1 MIHWAH
7 RIEFARKHSRSTT
20 TAQMQ
25 RNLIV
30 QRLTRMRMTLSGGID
45 RFRAHNVAVVV
56 VVVIVRIEYC
66 VMVNVDHFVVAN
78 YFVAIIL
85 VMMMMLFTTQLAK
98 IDVQVI
104 VERVGSIRG
113 GWNGRWAVGGRGRL
127 TAQFWLV
134 RHGRY
139 IVFEWL
145 GVVEARCWYGYVV
158 WKLADVVVVVVI
170 HSHSCF
176 DKFHWLVFGYFEG
189 LYIFC
194 FD

>member
-1 MIHWAH
+1 
-7 RIEFARKHSRSTT
+7 
-20 TAQMQ
+20 MQ

-45 RFRAHNVAVVV
+45 RFRAHNVDV

-85 VMMMMLFTTQLAK
+85 VMMMLFTTQLAK

-113 GWNGRWAVGGRGRL
+113 G
-127 TAQFWLV
+127 
-134 RHGRY
+134 
-139 IVFEWL
+139 
-145 GVVEARCWYGYVV
+145 
-158 WKLADVVVVVVI
+158 
-170 HSHSCF
+170 
-176 DKFHWLVFGYFEG
+176 
-189 LYIFC
+189 
-194 FD
+194 